1 MISGEGKKGKKK
13 NSGGQHWR
21 SRLYRR
27 LIGPICQFVAST
39 KQATRFPA
47 PDIAVTIEQIFRI
60 LERNDLEPISPS
72 RRDASRFENQTFPS
86 NLQFVL
92 LFIHDSSTPCFT
104 FRNFRQ
110 NCALFNVII
119 KYFRILKFFTISYKR
134 FTYLILKNLS

>member
-60 LERNDLEPISPS
+60 LERNDLEPVSPS

-92 LFIHDSSTPCFT
+92 LFIHDSSTPCGVFHVSR
-104 FRNFRQ
+104 FQ
-110 NCALFNVII
+110 ILDKIVLF
-119 KYFRILKFFTISYKR
+119 LT
-134 FTYLILKNLS
+134 